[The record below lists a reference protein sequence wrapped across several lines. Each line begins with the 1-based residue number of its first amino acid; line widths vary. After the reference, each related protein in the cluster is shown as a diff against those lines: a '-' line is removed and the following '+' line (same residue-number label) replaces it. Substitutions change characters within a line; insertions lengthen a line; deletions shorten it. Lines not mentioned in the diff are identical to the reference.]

1 MDSAKLRFAAAAG
14 AILFGVAGLAALS
27 IALVLLLSTVLGSL
41 AATATVGAMYAA
53 LAFACLYVFLMPH
66 KPASDEIDDLE
77 SATAAALADLP
88 FEAVKSIVQK
98 RPLASMTLALAAG
111 YSMMKDPDG
120 AMKGAQRIV
129 LGLI

>member
-1 MDSAKLRFAAAAG
+1 MDVAKLRFAAAAG

-27 IALVLLLSTVLGSL
+27 AALVLLLSTVLGPL
-41 AATATVGAMYAA
+41 AATATVGAIYVA

-66 KPASDEIDDLE
+66 KPATDEIEDLE
-77 SATAAALADLP
+77 AATAEALGDLP

-111 YSMMKDPDG
+111 YSIMRDPEG
-120 AMKGAQRIV
+120 AMKGAQRVV